1 MRLSSAI
8 SLSFFVPAA
17 LVACKAKPAPT
28 TTSAEVPTASAT
40 ASATAVY
47 RARPVT
53 DGHAIEVRLDYV
65 GSKRGGTWPI
75 PAAYRGH
82 CGSVTSVP
90 NQSLDVVDATRVNGA
105 VVWLDDI
112 HEGEAAPTADVTQD
126 EKGCVFLPHV
136 MVAPVGAHLIL
147 TNSDPANH
155 AIRLDF
161 DGTPPL
167 DGTTKLLAPDGHLPL
182 DVKTEWA
189 GRVARV
195 TCPIHLWMNAYV
207 FFFDH
212 PYFALTKTGVARLE
226 HVPPGTYHLDV
237 WHEALDTK
245 FDDELHA
252 SNPTSTRIEVTVGN
266 ADVVHAFT
274 LGDDGAITPTAAPR

>member
-1 MRLSSAI
+1 
-8 SLSFFVPAA
+8 VP
-17 LVACKAKPAPT
+17 
-28 TTSAEVPTASAT
+28 
-40 ASATAVY
+40 
-47 RARPVT
+47 
-53 DGHAIEVRLDYV
+53 DGHSLEVRVEYV
-65 GSKRGGTWPI
+65 GTKRGGTWAV

-82 CGSVTSVP
+82 CGGVTSVP
-90 NQSLDVVDATRVNGA
+90 NQSLDVVDGTHVNGA

-112 HEGEAAPTADVTQD
+112 HEGDAAPTADVTQD

-136 MVAPVGAHLIL
+136 MAASVGAHLVL

-155 AIRLDF
+155 AVRLDF
-161 DGTPPL
+161 DGAPPV
-167 DGTTKLLAPDGHLPL
+167 DGTTKLLAPDGRLAL
-182 DVKTEWA
+182 DAKPDWA

-252 SNPTSTRIEVTVGN
+252 SNPTSARVEVTIAN
-266 ADVVHAFT
+266 ADVVRAFT
-274 LGDDGAITPTAAPR
+274 LGDDGAITPSAAPR